1 MRIKS
6 VLTLTTISAFA
17 AGSLVVLA
25 FWQNS
30 QQLTSLLLLTAA
42 AVGGLPTGWG
52 FLKLRSAMRALM
64 DQPTSGETEFR
75 PTGLVEIDEL
85 GKKQAAAIQQAKQT
99 SNAES
104 AELQEVRQ
112 LLARMDRRSNTF
124 EREGQPVN
132 CATQLQ
138 SILAGYGTELES
150 SMQQAVSCGREIQ
163 RATEEIVSGSE
174 FQSDAVH
181 QTTSIVEKLS
191 TQIISICDSAEQAL
205 DSSSKAKDTAK
216 SRLDQFE
223 ELVEEMKQV
232 RNHAAARERKLQ
244 SLGQH
249 TKEIESIVQTIGS
262 LSSRTDLL
270 ALNASIESVRAGEQG
285 RGFAVVAE
293 EVRAL
298 AEQSAQAVR
307 DITTRIEMI
316 QLETHQ
322 SISVASGEHDQ
333 MHQVIKRVSETLEG
347 LQMISDSANNSA
359 ELLSSISNTSQ
370 QQLRTTQEIVVTL
383 ERGDVACKKNRSRAE
398 GVHWTSKTLGQLGT
412 QLDNSLELFRLS
424 GAVAL
429 ENQTAN
435 QFVSEQPPLESANH
449 NVSAVES
456 LSS

>member
-1 MRIKS
+1 MRIQS
-6 VLTLTTISAFA
+6 ILTLITIAAIA
-17 AGSLVVLA
+17 AGALFVFA

-30 QQLTSLLLLTAA
+30 QQLTTLLLLTAA
-42 AVGGLPTGWG
+42 AVGGLPIGWG
-52 FLKLRSAMRALM
+52 FLKLRSGMQALM
-64 DQPTSGETEFR
+64 NHPESGEVEFR
-75 PTGLVEIDEL
+75 PTGVAELDAL
-85 GKKQAAAIQQAKQT
+85 GKRHAVAVQKARQI
-99 SNAES
+99 SNAE
-104 AELQEVRQ
+104 ATELQEIRQ
-112 LLARMDRRSNTF
+112 LLAKMDRRSSTF
-124 EREGQPVN
+124 ERDGQPVN
-132 CATQLQ
+132 CAAQLQ
-138 SILAGYGTELES
+138 SILAGYGSELES
-150 SMQQAVSCGREIQ
+150 SMRQAVSCGREIQ

-181 QTTSIVEKLS
+181 QTTSVVEKLS
-191 TQIISICDSAEQAL
+191 AQIISICDNAEQAL
-205 DSSSKAKDTAK
+205 DSSSKTKNTAK
-216 SRLDQFE
+216 SRLDQFQ
-223 ELVEEMKQV
+223 ELVEEMKQI

-244 SLGQH
+244 ALGQH
-249 TKEIESIVQTIGS
+249 TKEIEAIVQTIGS

-347 LQMISDSANNSA
+347 LQLISDSANDSN

-398 GVHWTSKTLGQLGT
+398 GVHWTSKTLSQLGT

-424 GAVAL
+424 GAVAI
-429 ENQTAN
+429 ENQAVN
-435 QFVSEQPPLESANH
+435 QAFSDQPAIESVGHVEA
-449 NVSAVES
+449 AVES